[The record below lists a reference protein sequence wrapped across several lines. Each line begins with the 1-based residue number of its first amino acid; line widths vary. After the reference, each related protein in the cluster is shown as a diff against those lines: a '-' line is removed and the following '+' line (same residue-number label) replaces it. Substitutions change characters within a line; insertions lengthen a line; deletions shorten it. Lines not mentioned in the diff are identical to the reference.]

1 MKKTILKKTLA
12 TTLCLSTL
20 LGFSST
26 TALAGQSDIQAT
38 TIPVETPSTYRSI
51 QVGNFLFDGYIMV
64 RPGYNSYQGYVIISH
79 PDAVSIQVNGVTTKG
94 SSAQV
99 STMGNHILD
108 TKPSVTFNVIATLSS
123 GETECVNRTFS
134 VYDLMMGPNY

>member
-1 MKKTILKKTLA
+1 MKKTILKKTIA

-26 TALAGQSDIQAT
+26 TALAGQSDIQPT

-51 QVGNFLFDGYIMV
+51 QIGNFLFDGYIMV
-64 RPGYNSYQGYVIISH
+64 RPSYNSYQGYVIISH
-79 PDAVSIQVNGVTTKG
+79 PDAVSIQVNGVTTQG
-94 SSAQV
+94 SRAQV

-108 TKPSVTFNVIATLSS
+108 TNPYVTFHVVATLSS
-123 GETECVNRTFS
+123 GETERVSRTFS
-134 VYDLMMGPNY
+134 VYDLMMGN

>member
-26 TALAGQSDIQAT
+26 TALAGQVDIQPA

-64 RPGYNSYQGYVIISH
+64 RPSYNSYQGYVIISH
-79 PDAVSIQVNGVTTKG
+79 PDAVSIQVNGVTTQG
-94 SSAQV
+94 SSTEV
-99 STMGNHILD
+99 STMGYYILD
-108 TKPSVTFNVIATLSS
+108 TNPYVTFNVVATLSS
-123 GETECVNRTFS
+123 GETERVSRTFS
-134 VYDLMMGPNY
+134 VYDLIMGPNY

>member
-1 MKKTILKKTLA
+1 MKKNRLKKTIA

-20 LGFSST
+20 FSLSGT
-26 TALAGQSDIQAT
+26 TALASQVDIQPDAT
-38 TIPVETPSTYRSI
+38 SVEAPTPRRI
-51 QVGNFLFDGYIMV
+51 IIDGNFRFDGQLMV

-134 VYDLMMGPNY
+134 VYDLMMGP